1 MKPERFLDR
10 AQAQAA
16 QLLNRPE
23 LVARIAARAGD
34 KAVRFRSQLD
44 QGFDDLQTMTRLIKS
59 WAVGK
64 YRVVPVRSLV
74 AFLGALL
81 YFLIPVDA
89 VPDFIVGL
97 GLLDDL
103 AIIAKVVQTFR
114 ADLLQFRQ
122 WESGDTKIDTDTDQ
136 PQGE

>member
-1 MKPERFLDR
+1 MKPESFLER
-10 AQAQAA
+10 AQKQAA

-23 LVARIAARAGD
+23 LVARIAARASS
-34 KAVRFRSQLD
+34 KSVQFRSQLD

-59 WAVGK
+59 WAVGQ

-74 AFLGALL
+74 AFLGALI

-114 ADLLQFRQ
+114 TDLLQFRQ
-122 WESGDTKIDTDTDQ
+122 WEAGDTETDAGTDQ
-136 PQGE
+136 QQGE